1 MNNRDDNDPEKK
13 KSNTDKRHEPKDAR
27 HEDRLARGDIGM
39 PGVGGNKFSTQSRSL
54 GREDHQR
61 KQDKSQQQRGNQR
74 SDRDF
79 SKENQL
85 GKEMHQDRQADR
97 QNALSKEFDAA
108 KARES
113 RDHFTP
119 APEGRGPNK
128 PDDRQR

>member
-1 MNNRDDNDPEKK
+1 MSDKDDDKRSRDNTDPRLEPK
-13 KSNTDKRHEPKDAR
+13 KSNRHDLPPP
-27 HEDRLARGDIGM
+27 GSIGFKSN
-39 PGVGGNKFSTQSRSL
+39 PTFSQEQLS
-54 GREDHQR
+54 
-61 KQDKSQQQRGNQR
+61 KQAPERN
-74 SDRDF
+74 F

-119 APEGRGPNK
+119 APEGKDPNK
-128 PDDRQR
+128 NDDRQR